1 VKRLLAVIG
10 AIVMIVAAIVIRS
23 ALEGTQET
31 RQSGKRTTIACIA
44 ELESACRSL
53 TNVDV
58 RIEDAV
64 VTAKTLANGTANID
78 GWVTFE
84 PWPDMVN
91 LLADRQIAGVGTRLA
106 RTDLVIAM
114 AQDREQALAPTCGGS
129 VNWKCLGDAI
139 GNNWSTVGGDATW
152 GAVKAGI
159 PPLTTAQ
166 GVLLLG
172 EAASGYF
179 NTASFATND
188 FDDAFLVW
196 KSRVTAN
203 AATFTQFI
211 QQFPAKFAA
220 VGTTRVEALESGS
233 KPVATIDPSP
243 AAMAIVTVAPVNG
256 ARLPDVAGQ
265 LKNRLRDGGWSTQD
279 FGGLTGLP
287 GAGVLLALSGLTG

>member
-1 VKRLLAVIG
+1 MKRLLAVIG
-10 AIVMIVAAIVIRS
+10 ALAMIVAAIVIRS
-23 ALEGTQET
+23 ALEDTQDT
-31 RQSGKRTTIACIA
+31 HASGKRATIACIA

-64 VTAKTLANGTANID
+64 VTAKTLTDGTAHID

-91 LLADRQIAGVGTRLA
+91 ALADRQIAGVGTRLA

-114 AQDREQALAPTCGGS
+114 AQDRAQRLAVTCGGT

-139 GNNWSTVGGDATW
+139 GKNWSEIGGESIW
-152 GAVKAGI
+152 GPVKAGI
-159 PPLTTAQ
+159 PPLTTAE

-179 NTASFATND
+179 NTADFATND

-196 KSRVTAN
+196 KSRLTAS

-211 QQFPAKFAA
+211 QQFPAAFAA
-220 VGTTRVEALESGS
+220 IGATRVEALESGS
-233 KPVATIDPSP
+233 KPVASIDPAPS
-243 AAMAIVTVAPVNG
+243 AMAIATIVPVNG
-256 ARLPDVAGQ
+256 ARVPDVAGQ
-265 LKNRLRDGGWSTQD
+265 LRNRLRDDGWSTQD
-279 FGGLTGLP
+279 FSGATGLP
-287 GAGVLLALSGLTG
+287 NAGVLLALSGLTG

>member
-159 PPLTTAQ
+159 PPLTT
-166 GVLLLG
+166 
-172 EAASGYF
+172 
-179 NTASFATND
+179 ND